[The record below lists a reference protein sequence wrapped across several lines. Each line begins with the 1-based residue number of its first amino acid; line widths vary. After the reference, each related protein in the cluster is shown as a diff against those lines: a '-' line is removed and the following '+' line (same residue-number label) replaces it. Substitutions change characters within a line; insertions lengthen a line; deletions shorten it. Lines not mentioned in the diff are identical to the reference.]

1 MNPTNPATRKAPSRR
16 ATFPYAIEIA
26 TRFMDNDV
34 YGHVNNA
41 VYYALF
47 DTVINRYLI
56 EHGLDLHASPVIGL
70 AAESGCRFHASFA
83 YPELIEARL
92 RVGHFGTSSVRYE
105 VGLFAAKR
113 DASDHDDTSP
123 DDDPCRAEGHF
134 VHVFVDRVTRVPTPI
149 PEPLRSA
156 LAALLPR

>member
-1 MNPTNPATRKAPSRR
+1 MNAPHIATRPPPSRR
-16 ATFPYAIEIA
+16 AAFPYAIEIA

-56 EHGLDLHASPVIGL
+56 EHGLDVHASAIIGL

-83 YPELIEARL
+83 YPELVEARL
-92 RVGHFGTSSVRYE
+92 RIGHLGTSSVRYE
-105 VGLFAAKR
+105 VGRDLVDRRRQRDPRSPRSPR
-113 DASDHDDTSP
+113 DAPGPRSRS
-123 DDDPCRAEGHF
+123 
-134 VHVFVDRVTRVPTPI
+134 TRRLSEPPTI
-149 PEPLRSA
+149 A
-156 LAALLPR
+156 